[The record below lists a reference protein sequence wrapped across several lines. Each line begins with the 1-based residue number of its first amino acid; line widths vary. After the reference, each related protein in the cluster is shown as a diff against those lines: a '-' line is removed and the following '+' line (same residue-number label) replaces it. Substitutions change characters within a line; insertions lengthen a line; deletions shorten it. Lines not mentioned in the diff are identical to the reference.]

1 MFYVLV
7 FILGAFIGFLVGFL
21 FLKKYI
27 QNHTDK
33 IINEN
38 MIKNLL
44 TAVGRTPRQKQVNE
58 IMRKIR

>member
-7 FILGAFIGFLVGFL
+7 FILGVFIGFLIGFL

-44 TAVGRTPRQKQVNE
+44 TAVGRTPSQKQVNE